1 MEAFPLTPEDQ
12 AILALESATVV
23 GHTCKVIRVGPGA
36 PGLDAL
42 RARVAE
48 RLPSTPALTRRLA
61 DTADG
66 PAWVPDDRFDVT
78 AHVAEVPGAP
88 TDPVAVS
95 SVVAALFAER
105 LDRSRPLWRL
115 DLIPVRGGGAALVW
129 RVHHAL
135 ADGTMLM
142 RYAHDLLWD
151 ASAGQKASGPAH
163 HHATSHADDDVRRR
177 GHLVGFLMR
186 EFATT
191 RDRSPFDG
199 LIGTRREVAFASTGL
214 ARLHRAAKDLCG
226 ATLNDAVLTSVAG
239 GLRHWLQEHHGHLG
253 VVRVKVPVSLHHESD
268 DAANRDSF
276 FTVSLPLN
284 EPDPVARLRET
295 RAATSVRKVD
305 DDAQTMDTL
314 LRHLGNISP
323 SLERLCLRIE
333 RSPRSFAVNVSN
345 VPGPRRPVTLLGAP
359 VDALFSIAE
368 IGERHA
374 LRVAVVSLGDTLSF
388 GICADPAIVEHVQ
401 TIADG
406 IETES
411 RALSEAAPAPRAGGT
426 RT

>member
-1 MEAFPLTPEDQ
+1 MAEAAHETRLARVLGVPLAEDAVRQWPQSGEAIRGRERIAEVEFHFVGLRLGVGRRHVCGDTVVVVLSTDYGDGRVYRNVTVAELRDGQAVKVTDYWVSRSARHLGGRFLPTLSKCRRVGRGLPSRISSGTDVSVEAFPLTPEDQ

-142 RYAHDLLWD
+142 RYAQDLLWD
-151 ASAGQKASGPAH
+151 ASAGQKAAGPAH

-177 GHLVGFLMR
+177 GHLVGFLTR
-186 EFATT
+186 EFA
-191 RDRSPFDG
+191 RAHDSPFDG
-199 LIGTRREVAFASTGL
+199 RIGTRREVAFASTGL
-214 ARLHRAAKDLCG
+214 ERLHPRPRTCAGHPSTTPSSPAWPEVFG
-226 ATLNDAVLTSVAG
+226 AGCWNTT
-239 GLRHWLQEHHGHLG
+239 
-253 VVRVKVPVSLHHESD
+253 
-268 DAANRDSF
+268 
-276 FTVSLPLN
+276 
-284 EPDPVARLRET
+284 
-295 RAATSVRKVD
+295 ATS
-305 DDAQTMDTL
+305 ASS
-314 LRHLGNISP
+314 G
-323 SLERLCLRIE
+323 
-333 RSPRSFAVNVSN
+333 
-345 VPGPRRPVTLLGAP
+345 
-359 VDALFSIAE
+359 
-368 IGERHA
+368 
-374 LRVAVVSLGDTLSF
+374 
-388 GICADPAIVEHVQ
+388 
-401 TIADG
+401 
-406 IETES
+406 
-411 RALSEAAPAPRAGGT
+411 
-426 RT
+426 